1 MSPFSGPMKT
11 GDEILEVA
19 RNKGVNIE
27 YVDRAR
33 TGLPTGTVLATVD
46 VLGNA
51 STLK

>member
-1 MSPFSGPMKT
+1 MKT